1 MLSLLGFGKRRR
13 RSTKSRKSAKKGGR
27 GRKPPAAL
35 LKMCKKYRVKTT
47 VKRGT
52 KRVYKK
58 ERLLK
63 KLCMRKKKMMLKKK
77 KLLKKKSSRFGRR
90 HRRRHS
96 KKTMFGRRRRHSKK
110 TMFGRRRRHSKKTM
124 FGRRRSGVKKH
135 YGPKHAKLA
144 KMLEMKYGN
153 MMMDKKMMK
162 FGSSCG
168 AKYQQQPM
176 AFGKRRAAMSKP
188 AAMKA
193 FKQFYR
199 RYCRSSKMGGR
210 FRFGNGGNPALSA
223 GYEFCPS
230 GMGGVLGANST
241 GLFPSPCTPMNAA
254 QATAEANVALPTYAP
269 GATAAAF
276 GRRYGGRRKCYGKG
290 KSRYCL
296 RLKPKRKD
304 LYFVHEKKLRSRR
317 I

>member
-1 MLSLLGFGKRRR
+1 MLSLFGFGKRRR

-35 LKMCKKYRVKTT
+35 LKMCKKYRVKAT

-58 ERLLK
+58 ARLLK
-63 KLCMRKKKMMLKKK
+63 KLCMRKKKMMHKKK
-77 KLLKKKSSRFGRR
+77 KVSRRTRTVRRTRRVRRSRFGGQINPYTMKMSFGENLQVPNTYKNKALFGNEYAPNMQGKKSLFGNV
-90 HRRRHS
+90 HMMDKHKMMFGSNCAS
-96 KKTMFGRRRRHSKK
+96 KYQPSMAFGRRRRA
-110 TMFGRRRRHSKKTM
+110 T
-124 FGRRRSGVKKH
+124 
-135 YGPKHAKLA
+135 
-144 KMLEMKYGN
+144 
-153 MMMDKKMMK
+153 
-162 FGSSCG
+162 
-168 AKYQQQPM
+168 
-176 AFGKRRAAMSKP
+176 MSKP

-193 FKQFYR
+193 FKQFYK

-210 FRFGNGGNPALSA
+210 FRFGNGGNPALSM

-230 GMGGVLGANST
+230 GQGGVLGANST
-241 GLFPSPCTPMNAA
+241 GLFPSPCTPMDAA
-254 QATAEANVALPTYAP
+254 QAAAEANVALPTYAP
-269 GATAAAF
+269 GATGAAF

-304 LYFVHEKKLRSRR
+304 LYYLSSRGR
-317 I
+317 A

>member
-13 RSTKSRKSAKKGGR
+13 SSTKSRKSSKKG

-35 LKMCKKYRVKTT
+35 LKMCKKYRVRST

-58 ERLLK
+58 ATLLK

-77 KLLKKKSSRFGRR
+77 KLLKKKKVSKRKSSRFGRR
-90 HRRRHS
+90 HRRHS
-96 KKTMFGRRRRHSKK
+96 KKTM
-110 TMFGRRRRHSKKTM
+110 MFGRRRRHSKKTM

-144 KMLEMKYGN
+144 NMLNMKYGN
-153 MMMDKKMMK
+153 MMMDQKMMK
-162 FGSSCG
+162 FGSCG
-168 AKYQQQPM
+168 AKYQPPM

-188 AAMKA
+188 AAMQA

-276 GRRYGGRRKCYGKG
+276 GRRYKPRTYRSKCYGKG

-296 RLKPKRKD
+296 KLKPKYKD
-304 LYFVHEKKLRSRR
+304 LYFVRERDARRRR

>member
-35 LKMCKKYRVKTT
+35 LRMCKKYKVKST

-58 ERLLK
+58 ARLLK

-77 KLLKKKSSRFGRR
+77 KSSKRTKSRKVRRTKRTRRVRRSRFGSALDEAYNMNGGKNFMFGASCG
-90 HRRRHS
+90 S
-96 KKTMFGRRRRHSKK
+96 KYNDSMGFGRTRSPKSKFSRAAKEFSGFYKDNCGNRFGGLLNAAVASKNLPPPAVEVMFGRRK
-110 TMFGRRRRHSKKTM
+110 
-124 FGRRRSGVKKH
+124 RS
-135 YGPKHAKLA
+135 PK
-144 KMLEMKYGN
+144 
-153 MMMDKKMMK
+153 
-162 FGSSCG
+162 
-168 AKYQQQPM
+168 
-176 AFGKRRAAMSKP
+176 MSKP

-199 RYCRSSKMGGR
+199 RHCRSSRMGGR
-210 FRFGNGGNPALSA
+210 FRFGSGGNPPLSG

-230 GMGGVLGANST
+230 GQGGVLGANST
-241 GLFPSPCTPMNAA
+241 GLFPSPCTP
-254 QATAEANVALPTYAP
+254 
-269 GATAAAF
+269 AAF

-304 LYFVHEKKLRSRR
+304 LYFVHAKKLRRRR

>member
-1 MLSLLGFGKRRR
+1 MLSLFGFGKRRR

-58 ERLLK
+58 ARLLK

-77 KLLKKKSSRFGRR
+77 KKVSKKSRKVRRTRRVRRSRFGGEINPY
-90 HRRRHS
+90 
-96 KKTMFGRRRRHSKK
+96 TMKMSFGENQQVPNTYKQK
-110 TMFGRRRRHSKKTM
+110 ALFGNEYAPNIKANKALFGNINPYTM
-124 FGRRRSGVKKH
+124 
-135 YGPKHAKLA
+135 
-144 KMLEMKYGN
+144 KMS
-153 MMMDKKMMK
+153 
-162 FGSSCG
+162 FGSNCAS
-168 AKYQQQPM
+168 KYQPSM
-176 AFGKRRAAMSKP
+176 AFGKRRGKLTKP
-188 AAMKA
+188 AAMQA

-210 FRFGNGGNPALSA
+210 FRFGNGGNPPLSM

-230 GMGGVLGANST
+230 GQGGVLGANST

-254 QATAEANVALPTYAP
+254 QAAAEANVALPTYAP
-269 GATAAAF
+269 AAAF
-276 GRRYGGRRKCYGKG
+276 GRRQRYPRKCYGKG

-296 RLKPKRKD
+296 RLKPKRKN
-304 LYFVHEKKLRSRR
+304 LYYLSSRGR
-317 I
+317 A

>member
-35 LKMCKKYRVKTT
+35 LRMCKKYKVKTT

-58 ERLLK
+58 ARLLK

-77 KLLKKKSSRFGRR
+77 KSSKKSRKVRRTRRVRRSRFGGALDEAYNMNGG
-90 HRRRHS
+90 
-96 KKTMFGRRRRHSKK
+96 KNFMFGASCGSKYNDS
-110 TMFGRRRRHSKKTM
+110 MVFGRTRSPKSKFSSAAKEFSGFYKDNCGNS
-124 FGRRRSGVKKH
+124 FGGILDNIVASKNLPI
-135 YGPKHAKLA
+135 PKPVV
-144 KMLEMKYGN
+144 
-153 MMMDKKMMK
+153 
-162 FGSSCG
+162 S
-168 AKYQQQPM
+168 
-176 AFGKRRAAMSKP
+176 FGKKRSPKMSKP

-199 RYCRSSKMGGR
+199 RYCHSSKMGGR
-210 FRFGNGGNPALSA
+210 FRFGSGGNPPLSG

-230 GMGGVLGANST
+230 GQGGVLGANST
-241 GLFPSPCTPMNAA
+241 GLFPSPCTP
-254 QATAEANVALPTYAP
+254 
-269 GATAAAF
+269 AAF

-304 LYFVHEKKLRSRR
+304 LYSLSRR
-317 I
+317 GRA

>member
-1 MLSLLGFGKRRR
+1 MLSLFGFGKRRR

-58 ERLLK
+58 ARLLK

-77 KLLKKKSSRFGRR
+77 KKVSKKSRKVRRTRRVRRSRFGGEINPY
-90 HRRRHS
+90 
-96 KKTMFGRRRRHSKK
+96 TMKMSFGENQQVPNTYKQKSLFGNINPY
-110 TMFGRRRRHSKKTM
+110 TM
-124 FGRRRSGVKKH
+124 
-135 YGPKHAKLA
+135 
-144 KMLEMKYGN
+144 KMS
-153 MMMDKKMMK
+153 
-162 FGSSCG
+162 FGSNCAS
-168 AKYQQQPM
+168 KYQPSM
-176 AFGKRRAAMSKP
+176 AFGKRRGKLTKP
-188 AAMKA
+188 AAMQA

-210 FRFGNGGNPALSA
+210 FRFGNGGNPALSM

-241 GLFPSPCTPMNAA
+241 GLFPSPCTTAA
-254 QATAEANVALPTYAP
+254 P
-269 GATAAAF
+269 AAF
-276 GRRYGGRRKCYGKG
+276 GRRQRYPRKCYGKG

-296 RLKPKRKD
+296 RLKPKRKN
-304 LYFVHEKKLRSRR
+304 LYYLSSRGR
-317 I
+317 A

>member
-1 MLSLLGFGKRRR
+1 MLSLFGFGKRRR
-13 RSTKSRKSAKKGGR
+13 RSTKSRKSSKKG

-58 ERLLK
+58 ARLLK

-77 KLLKKKSSRFGRR
+77 KSAKRTKKSRKVRRTRRVRRSRFGGYLDNNRML
-90 HRRRHS
+90 S
-96 KKTMFGRRRRHSKK
+96 FGSSCNSNTNKSSMMSR
-110 TMFGRRRRHSKKTM
+110 FGGLLSDAGKGTYFKNPQVNV
-124 FGRRRSGVKKH
+124 FGRRRST
-135 YGPKHAKLA
+135 KL
-144 KMLEMKYGN
+144 
-153 MMMDKKMMK
+153 
-162 FGSSCG
+162 
-168 AKYQQQPM
+168 
-176 AFGKRRAAMSKP
+176 SKP

-193 FKQFYR
+193 FKQFYKR
-199 RYCRSSKMGGR
+199 HCRSSRMGGR
-210 FRFGNGGNPALSA
+210 FRFGSGGNPALSG

-230 GMGGVLGANST
+230 GQGGVLGANST
-241 GLFPSPCTPMNAA
+241 GLFPSPCTPMDAA
-254 QATAEANVALPTYAP
+254 QAAAEATVALPTYATSTLIP
-269 GATAAAF
+269 TATTAAAF

-304 LYFVHEKKLRSRR
+304 LYYLSRR
-317 I
+317 RRI